1 MPHKT
6 DDLKMTAVR
15 HYLGQSHNYDET
27 SRVFHC
33 PATSLK
39 RWVERFQQTWTV
51 ARQKRDYVSYKVT
64 KQHVSESVS
73 FLKKHPTISSKN
85 CPNR

>member
-1 MPHKT
+1 MPHNS

-15 HYLGQSHNYDET
+15 HYLEQSHNYDET

-39 RWVERFQQTWTV
+39 RWVERFQQIGTV
-51 ARQKRDYVSYKVT
+51 ARQKRDYVHLYKIILARLPFMVT
-64 KQHVSESVS
+64 IPHN
-73 FLKKHPTISSKN
+73 LGTRIN
-85 CPNR
+85 TYIL